1 MNKLTIKPVNFL
13 GDNLVAAKDEST
25 GKIYTGVSYIC
36 KGLGFT
42 KGQKDRQVKNV
53 QEDEILNR
61 GCLKFEAGV
70 IDPNNEILAIELD
83 FLPLWLA
90 KISITPNM
98 KEEQPMV
105 TEKLIN
111 YQLKVKDVLAE
122 AFINNKPQT
131 IEDLII
137 MQAQSIKNLREQVTE
152 ANYNATKAIDSAEE
166 TKQEVQ
172 AIREAVTLEPN
183 QWRKDTAN
191 LINKIATKLGGFEHI
206 KPIRDEAYNLLNNT
220 YGVDIKRRLLNKRKN
235 MALEGCSKSKIEKV
249 NYLDVIAEDKKLING
264 YINIVGRLA
273 VKHGVA

>member
-1 MNKLTIKPVNFL
+1 LNNLIIKPVNFL
-13 GDNLVAAKDEST
+13 GDNLVAAKDENT

-70 IDPNNEILAIELD
+70 IDPNNEVLAIELD

-98 KEEQPMV
+98 KEEQPLV

-111 YQLKVKDVLAE
+111 YQLKAKDVLAE
-122 AFINNKPQT
+122 AFANNKPQT

-137 MQAQSIKNLREQVTE
+137 MQAQSIKNLKQQVYE
-152 ANYNATKAIDSAEE
+152 ANTNALKASEKAEE
-166 TKQEVQ
+166 TKQEVL
-172 AIREAVTLEPN
+172 AIKEAVTLEPN
-183 QWRKDTAN
+183 QWRKDTAT
-191 LINKIATKLGGFEHI
+191 LINKIANKIGGFEHI
-206 KPIRDEAYNLLNNT
+206 KPIRDEAYAMLNNT
-220 YGVDIKRRLLNKRKN
+220 YGVDINRRLQNKRKN
-235 MALEGCSKSKIEKV
+235 MALEGCSKSKIDKV
-249 NYLDVIAEDKKLING
+249 NYLDIIAEDKKLVNG

-273 VKHGVA
+273 VKYGIA

>member
-1 MNKLTIKPVNFL
+1 MNKLKPLEF
-13 GDNLVAAKDEST
+13 KKQRIIT
-25 GKIYTGVSYIC
+25 
-36 KGLGFT
+36 T
-42 KGQKDRQVKNV
+42 KVLAEEFGTEEKNV
-53 QEDEILNR
+53 QMNFANNHTRFIEDKHYFKLEGQALKDFKNSLPNDIGSPLKYASSLILWTEKGAAR
-61 GCLKFEAGV
+61 H
-70 IDPNNEILAIELD
+70 
-83 FLPLWLA
+83 A
-90 KISITPNM
+90 KILDTDEAWEVYEQLEETYFRV
-98 KEEQPMV
+98 KESEP
-105 TEKLIN
+105 K
-111 YQLKVKDVLAE
+111 
-122 AFINNKPQT
+122 T

-137 MQAQSIKNLREQVTE
+137 MQAQSIKNLKQQVTE

>member
-1 MNKLTIKPVNFL
+1 MNNLTIKPVNFL
-13 GDNLVAAKDEST
+13 GDNLVVAKDENT

-137 MQAQSIKNLREQVTE
+137 MQAQSIKNLKQQVNE
-152 ANYNATKAIDSAEE
+152 ANYNATKAIDRAEE

-172 AIREAVTLEPN
+172 AIREVVALNPT
-183 QWRKDTAN
+183 QWRKDTAD
-191 LINKIATKLGGFEHI
+191 LINKIAAKLGGFEHI
-206 KPIRDEAYNLLNNT
+206 KPIREESYKILDEKL
-220 YGVDIKRRLLNKRKN
+220 GVSLKSRLLNKQKK
-235 MALEGCSKSKIEKV
+235 MALEGTPKYKIDKI
-249 NYLDVIAEDKKLING
+249 NHLDVIADDRKLING
-264 YINIVGRLA
+264 YVNIIKELA
-273 VKHGVA
+273 IKYGIA

>member
-1 MNKLTIKPVNFL
+1 MNNLTIKPVNFL
-13 GDNLVAAKDEST
+13 GDNLVAAKDENT

-122 AFINNKPQT
+122 AFVNNKPKT

-137 MQAQSIKNLREQVTE
+137 MQAQSIKNLKQQVNE
-152 ANYNATKAIDSAEE
+152 ANYNATRAIDRAEE

-172 AIREAVTLEPN
+172 AIREVVALNPT
-183 QWRKDTAN
+183 QWRKDTAD
-191 LINKIATKLGGFEHI
+191 LINKIAAKLGGFEHI
-206 KPIRDEAYNLLNNT
+206 KPIREESYKILDEKL
-220 YGVDIKRRLLNKRKN
+220 GVSLKSRLLNKQKK
-235 MALEGCSKSKIEKV
+235 MALEGTPKYKIDKI
-249 NYLDVIAEDKKLING
+249 NHLDVIGDDRKLING
-264 YINIVGRLA
+264 YVNIIKELA
-273 VKHGVA
+273 IKYGIA